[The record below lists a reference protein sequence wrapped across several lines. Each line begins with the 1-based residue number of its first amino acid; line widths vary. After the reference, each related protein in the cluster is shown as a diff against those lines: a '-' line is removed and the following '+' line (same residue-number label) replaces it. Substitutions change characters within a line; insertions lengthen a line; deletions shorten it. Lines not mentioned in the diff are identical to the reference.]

1 MDWLGAL
8 KSCTVAY
15 NNVLTRKTYM
25 EFLPKW
31 LSLDRVRYTI
41 SKLETM
47 GALERKGVGKGT
59 KYRVVKMPDQ
69 IDI

>member
-8 KSCTVAY
+8 KSCAAAY

-25 EFLPKW
+25 EFLPNW
-31 LSLDRVRYTI
+31 LSVDRVRYTI

-59 KYRVVKMPDQ
+59 KYRIVKMPDQ

>member
-1 MDWLGAL
+1 MFI
-8 KSCTVAY
+8 KYKAY
-15 NNVLTRKTYM
+15 YYVLTRKTYM

-31 LSLDRVRYTI
+31 LSIDQVRYTI

-47 GALERKGVGKGT
+47 GVLEREGVGKGT
-59 KYRVVKMPDQ
+59 KYRIIKMPDQ